1 MELNGTREK
10 EKKWTRTWNLIIN
23 ANKKSCR
30 TKLTEWAQIQVFVTM
45 VDNSLDLRFFFLCPD
60 FDGTFFFLFS
70 FVSTTNF
77 FRILFIFYP
86 YSAHFFLSF
95 CVRIETC
102 WDNNFVLVFFSF
114 GARVWNIEQNVFKFE
129 KNAIIVA
136 SHSVWM
142 RCGYNVTCS
151 TVVVR
156 MRDFHCFNCRLKST
170 IECQIL
176 S

>member
-30 TKLTEWAQIQVFVTM
+30 TKLTEWAQIQVYVTM

-60 FDGTFFFLFS
+60 FDGTFFSLLIRVYNKFFSYSFHFLS
-70 FVSTTNF
+70 I
-77 FRILFIFYP
+77 FRT
-86 YSAHFFLSF
+86 FFLSF

-136 SHSVWM
+136 SHSVEM

-156 MRDFHCFNCRLKST
+156 MPDFHCFNCRLKST

>member
-30 TKLTEWAQIQVFVTM
+30 TKLTEWAQIQVYVTM
-45 VDNSLDLRFFFLCPD
+45 VDNSLDLRFFFSAPISMAL
-60 FDGTFFFLFS
+60 FFLSSHSCLQQIFFVFFS
-70 FVSTTNF
+70 FS
-77 FRILFIFYP
+77 IHIP
-86 YSAHFFLSF
+86 HFFLSF

-102 WDNNFVLVFFSF
+102 WDNNFVLVFSF
-114 GARVWNIEQNVFKFE
+114 GARVWNIEQNVFKFK

-142 RCGYNVTCS
+142 RYGYNVTCS